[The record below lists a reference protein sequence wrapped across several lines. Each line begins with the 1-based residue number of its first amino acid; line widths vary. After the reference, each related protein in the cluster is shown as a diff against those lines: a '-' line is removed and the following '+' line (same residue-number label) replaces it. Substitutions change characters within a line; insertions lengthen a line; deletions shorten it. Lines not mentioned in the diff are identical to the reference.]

1 MACPVLSISTV
12 GASRRIGTR
21 VLATLLFVFV
31 APTVRA
37 EEPKDHSTVLT
48 VEAEPD
54 ERWRES
60 GLAHVDLPLGI
71 RARFEASYLRHLYSS
86 DLLAQTYIG
95 GFGPGI
101 QRSHSVES
109 RVALTR
115 PIMQGIEFEIAWEVR
130 NSLALSD
137 PMGFGRQ
144 TIGARI
150 RISP

>member
-1 MACPVLSISTV
+1 MVCPVLSTSTA

-31 APTVRA
+31 APVVRA
-37 EEPKDHSTVLT
+37 EEPKDRSTVPT
-48 VEAEPD
+48 VEVEPD

-86 DLLAQTYIG
+86 DLLAQTYIDE
-95 GFGPGI
+95 FGPGI

-109 RVALTR
+109 RIALSR